1 VEAGVA
7 PLRRAALASAI
18 AANAAT
24 IEKRQ
29 ASVPDPLPA
38 RRRAYRPRA
47 RVLPGPDP
55 ALSARERAAALAGVG
70 SARRTARV
78 VRAGSEEAV
87 SEMLSFLAARGYLDE
102 DGNPA

>member
-1 VEAGVA
+1 MEPGLA

-18 AANAAT
+18 AANTAA
-24 IEKRQ
+24 IEHRQ
-29 ASVPDPLPA
+29 ANVAVPAPS
-38 RRRAYRPRA
+38 RRRPYRPRA

-55 ALSARERAAALAGVG
+55 ALSARERAAAMAGVD

-87 SEMLSFLAARGYLDE
+87 DELLSFLAARGYREE
-102 DGNPA
+102 DGPPA